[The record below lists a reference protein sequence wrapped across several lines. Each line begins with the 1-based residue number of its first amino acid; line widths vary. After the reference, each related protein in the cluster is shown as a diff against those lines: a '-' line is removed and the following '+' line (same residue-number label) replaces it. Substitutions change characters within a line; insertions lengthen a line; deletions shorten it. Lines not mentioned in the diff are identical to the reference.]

1 MRVCQPEV
9 SLEGLGVVAKE
20 SVDQSKQLHHSFV
33 LSQVLV
39 TFQQE
44 HIVPTIATCV
54 RERGSEC
61 VCVRGR
67 QRIQIFGA

>member
-1 MRVCQPEV
+1 MSVCGVVCQPEV
-9 SLEGLGVVAKE
+9 SLKGLGVVAKE

-33 LSQVLV
+33 LSQILV

-54 RERGSEC
+54 SE
-61 VCVRGR
+61 
-67 QRIQIFGA
+67 